1 MMNEPTETPNS
12 DTLYVVQD
20 RLYRVTRAAGPDHLI
35 FIEDGYIGYI
45 KDSGCRFLTRAARKT
60 VVFSSH
66 YYTFNAKS
74 GADQQKLVDDYVT
87 GIGRERSRSSI
98 PFYID
103 EFDLESLRQRQISQV
118 RLICTKTRRRS

>member
-1 MMNEPTETPNS
+1 MMNELTGTPNS
-12 DTLYVVQD
+12 DTLIAVQD

-35 FIEDGYIGYI
+35 FNEDGYIRG
-45 KDSGCRFLTRAARKT
+45 SGCRFLTRAARKT

-74 GADQQKLVDDYVT
+74 GVDQQKLVDDYVT
-87 GIGRERSRSSI
+87 DIGRERSRSSI

-103 EFDLESLRQRQISQV
+103 KFDLESLRQRQISQV

>member
-1 MMNEPTETPNS
+1 M
-12 DTLYVVQD
+12 TL
-20 RLYRVTRAAGPDHLI
+20 AAGPNRFV
-35 FIEDGYIGYI
+35 FIEDGYIRI
-45 KDSGCRFLTRAARKT
+45 SGRRFLTRAARKA

-74 GADQQKLVDDYVT
+74 GVDQQKLVDDYVT

-118 RLICTKTRRRS
+118 HLIRTKTRRRS

>member
-1 MMNEPTETPNS
+1 MMNEPTGTPNS

-20 RLYRVTRAAGPDHLI
+20 RLYRVTRAAGPNRLI
-35 FIEDGYIGYI
+35 FIEDGYIRV
-45 KDSGCRFLTRAARKT
+45 SESHFLTRAARKT

-74 GADQQKLVDDYVT
+74 GVDQQKLVDDYVT
-87 GIGRERSRSSI
+87 GIGRERSRSNI

-103 EFDLESLRQRQISQV
+103 EFALVYLRQRQISQV
-118 RLICTKTRRRS
+118 HLIRTKTRRRS